1 LGGSVRTAAPSG
13 LRFQSKIEDG
23 MKDSGATFG
32 TLVIPKGVLGDNE
45 LTVETSTVE
54 DIEQTKWA
62 TNSVKESHPK
72 DYQEGYEYFNAV
84 LKEIPEEY
92 YDEVIVARSYVYAN
106 GQYYYSEP
114 EERSIA
120 QVAAYA
126 IQDGYEQEILRDYVT
141 KALSDSTVSMQN
153 SMEIYETKSAQLGLT
168 GNKGYVAVWSSS
180 DESIV
185 TVDKNG
191 KITAGK
197 KEGTATVVAKLGT
210 ITVTCE
216 VTVKYR
222 WTGYF

>member
-1 LGGSVRTAAPSG
+1 V
-13 LRFQSKIEDG
+13 
-23 MKDSGATFG
+23 
-32 TLVIPKGVLGDNE
+32 
-45 LTVETSTVE
+45 
-54 DIEQTKWA
+54 QTIWA
-62 TNSVKESHPK
+62 TEDVKVNHSK
-72 DYQEGYEYFNAV
+72 DYEEGYEYFNAV
-84 LKEIPEEY
+84 LTEIPEAY
-92 YDEVIVARSYVYAN
+92 FDEVIVARSYVYAN

-126 IQDGYEQEILRDYVT
+126 IQDGYKQEILRDYVT

-185 TVDKNG
+185 TVDENG
-191 KITAGK
+191 KITASK
-197 KEGTATVVAKLGT
+197 KEGTAIVTAKLGNIEVKCT
-210 ITVTCE
+210 
-216 VTVKYR
+216 VTVKHR